1 MDDIKRAYFLLL
13 GIRSYD
19 KYLQKNLKLHIND
32 IKKVYSKIIF
42 DSSIDENEVIR
53 SLSAA
58 FENHDRSKLKP
69 AKYLSETLYVRVR
82 SFFG

>member
-69 AKYLSETLYVRVR
+69 ANIYQKHYMFKSQ